1 MQDPEYLFHKIA
13 QDNKVIQY
21 FKNHSMRVMFLASSL
36 AKRCGCYDENLR
48 VAALLHD
55 IGKMGISK
63 QILFKPE
70 KLNDLEYVILQ
81 THPHTGNLI
90 VRKHLGMLKA
100 AEFIRDHHER
110 WDGRGYPR
118 GLKQDEITI
127 QGRVIAVCDA
137 FDTMTMDSRGYKP
150 DLMDYT
156 EAYEELKRNAW
167 TQFDGELVEK
177 FIDMM
182 GDIKIPDFLHGN

>member
-1 MQDPEYLFHKIA
+1 MKDPEYLFHKIA
-13 QDNKVIQY
+13 QDNTVVQY

-36 AKRCGCYDENLR
+36 AKRCSCYDENLR

-90 VRKHLGMLKA
+90 VRKQLGMPKA

-110 WDGRGYPR
+110 WDGHGYPR
-118 GLKQDEITI
+118 GLKEEEISI

-137 FDTMTMDSRGYKP
+137 FDTMTMDNREYNP
-150 DLMDYT
+150 ELMDYT
-156 EAYEELKRNAW
+156 DAYNELKRNAW
-167 TQFDGELVEK
+167 TQFDGSLVEK
-177 FIDMM
+177 FIGMM
-182 GDIKIPDFLHGN
+182 GDIRIPDFLHGN